1 MSKTDI
7 SIENIIMDNLILN
20 INEGR
25 YLPDEKL
32 PSDNELSD
40 KYGVPRIKI
49 RHVYERLEAMG
60 YIYSLQGRG
69 RFLKNRNENIELIL
83 SGKESFS
90 KKIIEQ
96 GYELESKNIFCERVP
111 YNEKIYGELRAEK
124 KDEIYRV
131 GRLRIVGGEAIAI
144 HISYVLKSVFPNIY
158 EDGKKITSMFEYYN
172 KNGFSNYSTEK
183 SFLSIAYPTSKER
196 GYLECGELVPVLKL
210 ETNCRGGDGSIL
222 EYTEIMYRGDRF
234 RYQI

>member
-1 MSKTDI
+1 MKNTDI
-7 SIENIIMDNLILN
+7 TIENIIMDNIIIN

-25 YLPDEKL
+25 YKPDAKL

-49 RHVYERLEAMG
+49 RHVYERLESMG

-69 RFLKNRNENIELIL
+69 RFLKNRSGNIELVL
-83 SGKESFS
+83 SGNESFS
-90 KKIIEQ
+90 KKIREQ
-96 GYELESKNIFCERVP
+96 GYDLESKNIFCERVP
-111 YNEKIYGELRAEK
+111 YNEKIYAELRAVK
-124 KDEIYRV
+124 KEEIYRI

-158 EDGKKITSMFEYYN
+158 EDGKNITSMFDYYN
-172 KNGFSNYSTEK
+172 KNGFSSYSTEK

-196 GYLECGELVPVLKL
+196 GYLDCGDLVPVLRV
-210 ETNCRGGDGSIL
+210 ETNCRGGDGTIL

-234 RYQI
+234 KYKI